1 MSNSLKTTL
10 IRGDNVRTGVTAIPP
25 HPRNL
30 LKEKLPGAVF
40 VGNAFRKL
48 IGAPALISGV
58 GRVPSGPTSL
68 GNPFA
73 SACRYAI

>member
-58 GRVPSGPTSL
+58 GRPPSGLWVTPL
-68 GNPFA
+68 PPPADMLFE
-73 SACRYAI
+73 R